1 MTLNRPT
8 IKKKIPARAQSRL
21 ISWSVFC
28 TQLEAS
34 VKPEKAKFPGGSRTS
49 QPLNTLQTIKS
60 NRSLADHTPHT
71 KHGHGQKQLTA
82 SIRDNIAA
90 SPREEI
96 KTPAVIKTPHVP
108 EELQDSDKSQ
118 AERLVQT
125 FKGVKLSHRRAPNS
139 PLEVKPSAV
148 C

>member
-21 ISWSVFC
+21 ICGLLVRVLHTTGSLRQ
-28 TQLEAS
+28 TGEG
-34 VKPEKAKFPGGSRTS
+34 EFPGGSRTS

-60 NRSLADHTPHT
+60 NRSLADHVPHT

-82 SIRDNIAA
+82 SLRDNITA

-96 KTPAVIKTPHVP
+96 KTPAVIKIPHVL

-118 AERLVQT
+118 ADRS
-125 FKGVKLSHRRAPNS
+125 G
-139 PLEVKPSAV
+139 
-148 C
+148 